1 LTPLTLAARKGKG
14 GFADEKRTVAELSL
28 SDPLY

>member
-1 LTPLTLAARKGKG
+1 LAARKGKG